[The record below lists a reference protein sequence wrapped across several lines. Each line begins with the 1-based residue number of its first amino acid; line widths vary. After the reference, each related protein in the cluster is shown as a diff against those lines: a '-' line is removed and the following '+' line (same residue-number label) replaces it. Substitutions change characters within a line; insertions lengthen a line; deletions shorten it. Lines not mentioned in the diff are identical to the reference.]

1 MEEIIETFVI
11 DSDEKADWAVRKI
24 KEHAA
29 DAERWEAF
37 YKEQAQKIKASA
49 QQSIEYL
56 SVELYKYFATIPH
69 RATKTQEKYKLPSG
83 ELVLMKEKEDFERD
97 NDALLQWCR
106 ENRPELVRIKEEPDW
121 NAVKAYI
128 KETGELP
135 EGVTPMQRPPEFKVR

>member
-1 MEEIIETFVI
+1 MEETREAFVI

-24 KEHAA
+24 KEHMT

-37 YKEQAQKIKASA
+37 YKEQAQKIKTSA

-56 SVELYKYFATIPH
+56 SGGLYSYFATVPH
-69 RATKTQEKYKLPSG
+69 RETKTQEKYKLPSG

-97 NDALLQWCR
+97 NGALLQWCKA
-106 ENRPELVRIKEEPDW
+106 NHPELVRVKEEPDW

-135 EGVTPMQRPPEFKVR
+135 EGVTPIQKPPEFKVR